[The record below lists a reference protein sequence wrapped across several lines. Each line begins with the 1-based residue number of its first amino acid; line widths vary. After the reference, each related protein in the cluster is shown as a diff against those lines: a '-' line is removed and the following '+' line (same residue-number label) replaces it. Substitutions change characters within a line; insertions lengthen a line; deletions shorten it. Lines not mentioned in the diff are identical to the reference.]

1 MSIFK
6 SILSKI
12 FNNKDEASTPPA
24 DELGAEPTPTQNTG
38 SATGAGVSTGGAT
51 TGTAGGL
58 GGAGSTAPAGQTAAG
73 GHTAPVGQGQGTP
86 AGVQQGSAD
95 RAAPSTA
102 PEAGATATPSAAG
115 SMGEGSAGS
124 AQTVDVE
131 DVLSRMQEQ
140 HPEQLNWRTSI
151 VDLMKLLGLDSSL
164 AARKELATELNYTG
178 STDDSAAMNMWLHK
192 QVMRKLAENGGRVP
206 EDLRN

>member
-12 FNNKDEASTPPA
+12 FNNKDESSSSPA
-24 DELGAEPTPTQNTG
+24 EGPGAQPTANQQTS

-73 GHTAPVGQGQGTP
+73 GHGASAGQGVGNP

-95 RAAPSTA
+95 RAAPGTA
-102 PEAGATATPSAAG
+102 TEAGATATPSGAGGTGQAAG
-115 SMGEGSAGS
+115 AG
-124 AQTVDVE
+124 AQEVDVE
-131 DVLSRMQEQ
+131 AILGRMQEQ
-140 HPEQLNWRTSI
+140 HPEKLNWRTSI

-164 AARKELATELNYTG
+164 SARKELAAELNYTG
-178 STDDSAAMNMWLHK
+178 STEDSAAMNMWLHK